1 MMLTAGKFA
10 LEKCEFLRAPSLS
23 KKSSS
28 IDKCVYI
35 QCYNLQGFGEG
46 WWKSCFSDRRLV
58 KEILLKK
65 NPRNLL
71 FDN

>member
-1 MMLTAGKFA
+1 MQTVGKFA

-35 QCYNLQGFGEG
+35 QCYNLITSEA
-46 WWKSCFSDRRLV
+46 LV
-58 KEILLKK
+58 GVLISAQ
-65 NPRNLL
+65 
-71 FDN
+71 DNKPSPWDMVVQI

>member
-1 MMLTAGKFA
+1 MLTVGKFA

-35 QCYNLQGFGEG
+35 QCYNLIT
-46 WWKSCFSDRRLV
+46 SRALV
-58 KEILLKK
+58 GILINVQHWSSHNKP
-65 NPRNLL
+65 NPWEKVVQI
-71 FDN
+71 

>member
-1 MMLTAGKFA
+1 MLTVGKFA

-35 QCYNLQGFGEG
+35 QCYNLITSRALVGILINVHYWSSHNKPGE
-46 WWKSCFSDRRLV
+46 S
-58 KEILLKK
+58 LKFL
-65 NPRNLL
+65 NI
-71 FDN
+71 